1 MNLSLSALVHMV
13 FLFWIV
19 LDPFGNIPIFVSLL
33 KHFDPEKQRKIIMRE
48 LLIALGIMIVF
59 LFFGQGFFQLL
70 NITDASLQMAGG
82 IILFMIAL
90 HMIFSTHKNEKT
102 ERIPKDP
109 LIVPLAVPAVA
120 GPGILAT
127 ITLYGGGLQNN
138 LLVLIAIV
146 LSWLLL
152 LPVLL
157 FAPKLKQFLGEN
169 GTITA
174 ERLFGY
180 IVILIST
187 QMALN
192 GLLLCLESCEISS

>member
-1 MNLSLSALVHMV
+1 MNLSALVHMV

-19 LDPFGNIPIFVSLL
+19 LDPFGNIPIFISLL
-33 KHFDPEKQRKIIMRE
+33 KHFDPEKQKKIIIRE

-70 NITDASLQMAGG
+70 NITEASLQMAGG

-90 HMIFSTHKNEKT
+90 NMIFSSHKNRKT

-146 LSWLLL
+146 FSWLLL

-157 FAPKLKQFLGEN
+157 FAPKFKQFLGEN
-169 GTITA
+169 GMITA

-192 GLLLCLESCEISS
+192 GLLLCLESCAISS